1 MVPDGAQKWERWIGL
16 KSEFELLRSLFQGI
30 RNRTGEFIVG
40 NQDLLE
46 LIFIALLSGGHI
58 LIEGV
63 PGTAK
68 TTLVKLVARLLGCGF
83 GRVQCA
89 VDTQPADI
97 IGVRIFN
104 SSTNAFEMRKGP
116 IFTNVLLIDEMNRLT
131 PKTQSAFIEAMSERQ
146 VTVDGITMPLP
157 APFFVV
163 ATQNPFEFEG
173 TFPLIESQKDRFMF
187 SHAVRHPNPEDELEV
202 ITREHTGR
210 LDWNWYSVTLDPLT
224 EGDRII
230 SASGLLRNVRMEE
243 SVLRYIRD
251 IVVATRS
258 HQDIQLGASSRAS
271 IALVRA
277 AKVSAVLQGRDYVI
291 PDDVKRMALP
301 ALQHRI
307 LLSREAEIAG
317 FAPPQVLTELLT
329 LVEVP

>member
-317 FAPPQVLTELLT
+317 FTPPQVLTELLT